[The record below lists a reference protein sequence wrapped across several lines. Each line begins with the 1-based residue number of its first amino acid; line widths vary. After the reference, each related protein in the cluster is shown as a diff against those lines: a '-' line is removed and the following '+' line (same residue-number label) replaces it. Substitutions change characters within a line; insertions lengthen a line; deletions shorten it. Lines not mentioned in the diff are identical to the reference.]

1 MPNGLLGNIRFV
13 KGKVNWA
20 TSGGANAGPGFFQ
33 GAGFDMSMK
42 KVYSPPYVI
51 TQKEGGE

>member
-20 TSGGANAGPGFFQ
+20 TSGGANAGTGFFQ